1 LYEINSLRYYEC
13 AIIGTSFVFSYSSK
27 LNIKP
32 FDIVL
37 VTLRSYPKK
46 AIVLKEIAKP
56 NFKCIDILEIIYS
69 PTKKEIEFMQFISY
83 YYFCS
88 ISETAKLFY
97 FQQNQKNLPI
107 KIDTDITLSPPQ
119 LQAYNFCKKNQI
131 SILFGDT
138 GSGKTEIYIKLIE
151 ETLNKNQTALLLLP
165 EIAITSQI
173 EKRLSNHF
181 HSYLGIWHSKITKN
195 KKNTILNGIKNSKIR
210 VIVGA
215 RSALFLPM
223 ENLGLIIVDEFHDD
237 SYKSQS
243 IPLYNAKDL
252 AIYKAKLYNIKV
264 VLGSATPLVSD
275 IYKHPYFRLKGNFYN
290 TKNRFSFVND
300 FTQTFSKIDEVLS
313 NNGQII
319 IFIPTRANF
328 KYMICK
334 NCTEAIK
341 CPFCD
346 VAMSI
351 HSKDRVLKCHYCNYS
366 MKIPNNCPVCKND
379 EFLNRRIGSSE
390 IVQILKENFDA
401 NIQKFDKDII
411 TSKSRLDKI
420 LKDFNDKKIDIL
432 VGTQM
437 ISKGHDYDVDLVI
450 VLDIDFLLNMADFR
464 ARERAISLVKQ
475 VAGRA
480 GRRKDGEV
488 IIQTINKE
496 FFLQSY
502 DMFIK
507 EELEFR
513 KDLEY
518 PPFSRIVKLEFS
530 NKDKNIAYEQMI
542 KVYNCLKD
550 KLEILGFG
558 EAPIFKISN
567 KYRYNIIIKGKN
579 FHKTLWECK
588 DKNTKIDTDS
598 INFI

>member
-1 LYEINSLRYYEC
+1 
-13 AIIGTSFVFSYSSK
+13 
-27 LNIKP
+27 
-32 FDIVL
+32 
-37 VTLRSYPKK
+37 
-46 AIVLKEIAKP
+46 
-56 NFKCIDILEIIYS
+56 
-69 PTKKEIEFMQFISY
+69 
-83 YYFCS
+83 
-88 ISETAKLFY
+88 
-97 FQQNQKNLPI
+97 
-107 KIDTDITLSPPQ
+107 
-119 LQAYNFCKKNQI
+119 
-131 SILFGDT
+131 
-138 GSGKTEIYIKLIE
+138 
-151 ETLNKNQTALLLLP
+151 
-165 EIAITSQI
+165 
-173 EKRLSNHF
+173 
-181 HSYLGIWHSKITKN
+181 
-195 KKNTILNGIKNSKIR
+195 
-210 VIVGA
+210 
-215 RSALFLPM
+215 
-223 ENLGLIIVDEFHDD
+223 
-237 SYKSQS
+237 
-243 IPLYNAKDL
+243 
-252 AIYKAKLYNIKV
+252 
-264 VLGSATPLVSD
+264 
-275 IYKHPYFRLKGNFYN
+275 
-290 TKNRFSFVND
+290 
-300 FTQTFSKIDEVLS
+300 
-313 NNGQII
+313 
-319 IFIPTRANF
+319 
-328 KYMICK
+328 
-334 NCTEAIK
+334 
-341 CPFCD
+341 
-346 VAMSI
+346 
-351 HSKDRVLKCHYCNYS
+351 
-366 MKIPNNCPVCKND
+366 
-379 EFLNRRIGSSE
+379 
-390 IVQILKENFDA
+390 
-401 NIQKFDKDII
+401 
-411 TSKSRLDKI
+411 LDKI